1 MKLRSLKNIATTFG
15 FAAITAAAALTV
27 FWPKQ
32 TLADDDDDAL
42 ALFGEEGTKVGN
54 IRVSGEVVR
63 DPKSKTGWVVE
74 ITAENHG
81 TESET
86 ASLET
91 DLTRTVSSPM
101 ARAQPRP
108 TTVWKQTESVTLAAG
123 EKVTKRYVVPAAFGA
138 QLTASARAAEQMN
151 KALEAGKPVPAFA
164 MRPRS
169 FFRVECKKGH
179 A

>member
-1 MKLRSLKNIATTFG
+1 MKLGSLKSVATMLG
-15 FAAITAAAALTV
+15 FAAITTAATLTV

-42 ALFGEEGTKVGN
+42 GLFGEPGTKIGN
-54 IRVSGEVVR
+54 IRVSGEIIR

-74 ITAENHG
+74 ITAENYG
-81 TESET
+81 GESET
-86 ASLET
+86 SQLET
-91 DLTRTVSSPM
+91 DLTRTIASPM

-123 EKVTKRYVVPAAFGA
+123 EKVTKRYTVPAAFGA
-138 QLTASARAAEQMN
+138 QLTASARAEEQMN
-151 KALEAGKPVPAFA
+151 KALEAGKSMQAFA
-164 MRPRS
+164 RPRP